1 MAIVVAVQGSTPGAL
16 RAAENLADCGISV
29 NLVESGP
36 FIGEAG
42 SAEGP
47 SYLWNTRLL
56 EILKN
61 PRIKTWTNTE
71 IEDLEWIEDKCRI
84 DLKQSPRFIDL
95 ALCTACGKCVEIC
108 PVTLPGTTLKAIHLE
123 GQPDCAVIIKEG
135 LAPCSSACP
144 AGIHVQGYVAL
155 IADGRYREAYQLI
168 HDALPFPSVCG
179 RVCNHYCEDI
189 CSRLKIDEAVN
200 IMGLKRF
207 VSDLVLDD
215 GNGELRSQLSS
226 HHLEPRGMRIGIIG
240 AGPAGLTAARDLVRA
255 GYGVKVFDANPKA
268 GGMMRV
274 GIPPHR
280 LQYDHLEREIQ
291 NIIDE
296 GVELQ
301 LNTWVDDIPGLLEEG
316 YAAVLIATGAHQA
329 LKVPL
334 ENADHKDNWLS
345 LDFLKDVCLGKKIDL
360 KGRKVIVLGGGDVA
374 MDAARSAI
382 RLGKPEVRIVCRG
395 MRASFNEIKEAE
407 EEGVQFIRNRVFKR
421 VLLEKGKIAGVE
433 CLEAEV
439 GEIIDGKRQFTEMPG
454 TEHLIPGDL
463 IIWAL
468 GQRPD
473 FSFLPQGELAIHH
486 TSGGIQ
492 ADPRMMTSLEGVF
505 TAGDVRR
512 GTTFFVVDAVG
523 EGHQAARSIRDYLEG
538 PQSSAGISER
548 PAVNLC
554 QEEVQKRLDLRREA
568 RAARTPV
575 LCIPPVERENNF
587 VEVELTM
594 GEKQARKEAGRCLT
608 CGPCSECMACV
619 EVCQSGAVIHHQQDT
634 RINLEVSGLISS
646 PAVALTDEAGCLIPI
661 LGEEPL
667 AGSSA
672 AYEIIRSIHPPVSND
687 LEFGQGRT
695 YPDNRVGLVVC
706 QCDGEISNHID
717 TAKLCEEAKKW
728 PEIIQA
734 IEISSACRLDGAAA
748 IRNLMEENQLGKMI
762 LAACSCCSL
771 DQVCYSCTY
780 QRIRCKGNLGVFS
793 DLGEMDGIEFVNIRE
808 GCAYVHPRSR
818 KKATQ
823 AAWTLIGAALLKDSY
838 PLHNPGDRMGM
849 NPVSLVVGK
858 GKAAEVCQSALRDL
872 DYETHRLAVLSG
884 QIVRSGGR
892 FITSEPD
899 GGLRAD
905 CLVLAPASGAELD
918 FISRS
923 ITLANQRAL
932 LDGDQP
938 EGARRLGI
946 FICPPA
952 MDSDVSG
959 KGAAGEILAWTGR
972 TQGRGQRPAAWV
984 DPLIC
989 RNCGTCLEVCGL
1001 GIPDLIMDDFGSHAW
1016 INPFLCMDCGT
1027 CAAHCPSGAIQPGA
1041 QTDRV
1046 LIETLER
1053 VLS

>member
-1 MAIVVAVQGSTPGAL
+1 MVREVAVLGSTPGAL

-29 NLVESGP
+29 NLIESGP
-36 FIGEAG
+36 FIGEADSG
-42 SAEGP
+42 EGP
-47 SYLWNTRLL
+47 SYLRNTRLL

-71 IEDLEWIEDKCRI
+71 IEDVVWIEDKCRI
-84 DLKQSPRFIDL
+84 DLNQSPRFIDL

-108 PVTLPGTTLKAIHLE
+108 PVTIPGTTLKAIHLE

-155 IADGRYREAYQLI
+155 IADGRYQEAYQLI

-215 GNGELRSQLSS
+215 GNGEPRSQPAS
-226 HHLEPRGMRIGIIG
+226 HHLEPKGKRIGIIG

-280 LQYDHLEREIQ
+280 LEYDHLEREIQ

-395 MRASFNEIKEAE
+395 MRASFNEVKEAE
-407 EEGVQFIRNRVFKR
+407 EEGVQFIRNRVFKK
-421 VLLEKGKIAGVE
+421 VFLEKGKIAGVE

-439 GEIIDGKRQFTEMPG
+439 GEIIDGKRQFTEIPG

-523 EGHQAARSIRDYLEG
+523 EGHQAARSIMDYLEG
-538 PQSSAGISER
+538 PQSSTGISER
-548 PAVNLC
+548 LAVNLC

-568 RAARTPV
+568 RATRTPV

-608 CGPCSECMACV
+608 CGPCISCKACLSVGIQESLHAV
-619 EVCQSGAVIHHQQDT
+619 EVNPDRCSGCGICVSVCYYNAAQSKEIEDKRISTTDIFKCKSCGMCVVACPSNARCLENDTFDQKIEAVY
-634 RINLEVSGLISS
+634 SGL
-646 PAVALTDEAGCLIPI
+646 
-661 LGEEPL
+661 
-667 AGSSA
+667 
-672 AYEIIRSIHPPVSND
+672 N
-687 LEFGQGRT
+687 
-695 YPDNRVGLVVC
+695 
-706 QCDGEISNHID
+706 
-717 TAKLCEEAKKW
+717 K
-728 PEIIQA
+728 
-734 IEISSACRLDGAAA
+734 
-748 IRNLMEENQLGKMI
+748 
-762 LAACSCCSL
+762 
-771 DQVCYSCTY
+771 
-780 QRIRCKGNLGVFS
+780 
-793 DLGEMDGIEFVNIRE
+793 
-808 GCAYVHPRSR
+808 
-818 KKATQ
+818 
-823 AAWTLIGAALLKDSY
+823 
-838 PLHNPGDRMGM
+838 
-849 NPVSLVVGK
+849 
-858 GKAAEVCQSALRDL
+858 
-872 DYETHRLAVLSG
+872 
-884 QIVRSGGR
+884 
-892 FITSEPD
+892 
-899 GGLRAD
+899 
-905 CLVLAPASGAELD
+905 
-918 FISRS
+918 
-923 ITLANQRAL
+923 
-932 LDGDQP
+932 
-938 EGARRLGI
+938 
-946 FICPPA
+946 
-952 MDSDVSG
+952 
-959 KGAAGEILAWTGR
+959 
-972 TQGRGQRPAAWV
+972 
-984 DPLIC
+984 
-989 RNCGTCLEVCGL
+989 
-1001 GIPDLIMDDFGSHAW
+1001 
-1016 INPFLCMDCGT
+1016 
-1027 CAAHCPSGAIQPGA
+1027 
-1041 QTDRV
+1041 
-1046 LIETLER
+1046 
-1053 VLS
+1053 